1 LPWWVVLLVTCYLL
15 LKVGLSL
22 EHPCSVLGVWAPV
35 TRGQISK
42 RYREISMCTHP
53 DKLLGHTA
61 DEVER
66 GKLLFQRASE
76 ARDGLIAATRESAA
90 AIERAAKAD
99 AIDGGQADGD
109 GTAVQA
115 EASCS
120 TQLDEAIYQGLSYL
134 VESSHEVGA
143 YAMLA
148 YVYDFFYRL
157 LTFEFDVT
165 GTISSVLLLM
175 TLYRT
180 LAGFFSFLRDSG
192 PLSTL
197 VAAVTTCVLGP
208 LPTLLRFIA
217 LPLLRVE
224 AFVRGELLPFVA
236 NTADDAADNDV
247 EIEGG
252 LERNARMAEAE
263 AAVLAQVE
271 AEGTA
276 TEGGRAAAASG
287 EAGAE
292 AEGQPDGTTAEMR
305 AARRKLPQKRGEAQ
319 PPMRG
324 LKQRAKAAVTQGVR
338 QPTKAELHARFA
350 LRRMREA
357 MEETFLTPVAL
368 QPMRTL
374 LARRADPNARAYAAS
389 VVQFELLLST
399 SKPIIPLCCLL
410 ATGQVFNGIFFSI
423 ATAQVLHRL
432 PALRAETQHLL
443 VLLVG
448 AVHTLVCAG
457 KSQLMELEKAPEGLL
472 QLQWTWGMRDVFAI
486 ANMLLIGASFS
497 TAAATFNEPPFCA
510 SFAAGLALRIAIY
523 EVCPPWLGEGLRRLM
538 RSQNLEY
545 VGLDQVAARAVGRI
559 GSCGGG
565 PVRAA
570 LGGWGVGWLPH
581 VAAIGCKATIL
592 VIPLL
597 AAAQWGVR
605 AATAWKRLRRE
616 GARQG
621 EKVRRIKMS
630 NELLVPVL
638 RRRCAAAVVMH
649 VCMLLLVGLVT
660 QYELNGLNSELGTF
674 LVLAC
679 AGCLFES
686 LLSSYDLRGRV
697 RQFIFFV
704 MFMVV

>member
-1 LPWWVVLLVTCYLL
+1 MGKKSRRAWARKSEGRLPPTTTEDAHPPPHPTATATAESESEEAAAPAPAPRGIKAFLPEGWLLPWWVVLLVTCYLL

-22 EHPCSVLGVWAPV
+22 EHPCSVLGVWSPV
-35 TRGQISK
+35 TRGQVSK

-90 AIERAAKAD
+90 AIERTTKAD
-99 AIDGGQADGD
+99 VIDGGD

-197 VAAVTTCVLGP
+197 VAAVTTCVVGP

-276 TEGGRAAAASG
+276 TEGGWAAAAS
-287 EAGAE
+287 
-292 AEGQPDGTTAEMR
+292 
-305 AARRKLPQKRGEAQ
+305 
-319 PPMRG
+319 
-324 LKQRAKAAVTQGVR
+324 
-338 QPTKAELHARFA
+338 
-350 LRRMREA
+350 
-357 MEETFLTPVAL
+357 
-368 QPMRTL
+368 
-374 LARRADPNARAYAAS
+374 
-389 VVQFELLLST
+389 
-399 SKPIIPLCCLL
+399 
-410 ATGQVFNGIFFSI
+410 
-423 ATAQVLHRL
+423 
-432 PALRAETQHLL
+432 
-443 VLLVG
+443 
-448 AVHTLVCAG
+448 
-457 KSQLMELEKAPEGLL
+457 
-472 QLQWTWGMRDVFAI
+472 
-486 ANMLLIGASFS
+486 
-497 TAAATFNEPPFCA
+497 
-510 SFAAGLALRIAIY
+510 
-523 EVCPPWLGEGLRRLM
+523 
-538 RSQNLEY
+538 
-545 VGLDQVAARAVGRI
+545 
-559 GSCGGG
+559 
-565 PVRAA
+565 
-570 LGGWGVGWLPH
+570 
-581 VAAIGCKATIL
+581 
-592 VIPLL
+592 
-597 AAAQWGVR
+597 
-605 AATAWKRLRRE
+605 
-616 GARQG
+616 
-621 EKVRRIKMS
+621 
-630 NELLVPVL
+630 
-638 RRRCAAAVVMH
+638 
-649 VCMLLLVGLVT
+649 
-660 QYELNGLNSELGTF
+660 
-674 LVLAC
+674 
-679 AGCLFES
+679 
-686 LLSSYDLRGRV
+686 
-697 RQFIFFV
+697 
-704 MFMVV
+704 